1 VQYVV
6 LAGITLGLTI
16 FLVVEAGKRVIG
28 YHMPKTADRVDAWR
42 EESFIRRTA
51 QAIVDGEGYTAW
63 EIERYV
69 ARRTPQAAAAPH
81 RLWRDGRPP
90 RNARVRA
97 QRGRRPARA
106 HHRGNQRPNEGGA
119 CQSWR
124 VSRS

>member
-6 LAGITLGLTI
+6 LAGITLGLII

-69 ARRTPQAAAAPH
+69 ARRTPKPLPRHTDYGVMEGHPETLEFERNAAADRHA
-81 RLWRDGRPP
+81 RIIAAI
-90 RNARVRA
+90 NARTREGLA
-97 QRGRRPARA
+97 NRGA
-106 HHRGNQRPNEGGA
+106 
-119 CQSWR
+119 
-124 VSRS
+124 